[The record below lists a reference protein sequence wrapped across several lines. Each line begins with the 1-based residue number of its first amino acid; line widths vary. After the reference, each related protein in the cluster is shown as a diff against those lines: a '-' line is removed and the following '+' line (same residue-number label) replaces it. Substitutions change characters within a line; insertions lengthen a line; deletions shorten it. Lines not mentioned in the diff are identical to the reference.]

1 MVKILVAGSCNTD
14 MVVKSGLLPKP
25 GETVLG
31 GYFFSFSGGKGA
43 NQAVAA
49 AKLGGNVIF
58 LAKVGNDALGKTAV
72 EGLKKE
78 GIDVSH
84 IITDFE
90 SHSGVA
96 LIMVDDSGEN
106 CISVASG
113 ANGKFSSLDVEN
125 ASELIEKAD
134 FVLVQLEIPL
144 EAVTALVEKA
154 FASDVP
160 VILNPAPAQPLSDEL
175 IHKLYIIT
183 PNETEAELLT
193 GVKVIDEA
201 SALKAAKILREKGAK
216 LVIITLGAKGAF
228 LLSDQEEILIP
239 SLDVKAVDSTAAG
252 DTFNG
257 ALVVGLAEGMEIKAA
272 VRFANQAAAI
282 SVTRMGAQS
291 SQPYRSEIKPG

>member
-1 MVKILVAGSCNTD
+1 MAKILVVGSSNTD
-14 MVVKSGLLPKP
+14 MVVKSSHLPLP

-31 GYFFSFSGGKGA
+31 GQFFTFAGGKGA

-49 AKLGGNVIF
+49 AKLGGDVSF
-58 LAKVGNDALGKTAV
+58 LAKVGNDALGKIAV
-72 EGLKKE
+72 EGFKKE
-78 GIDVSH
+78 GIDVTH
-84 IITDFE
+84 IITDPE

-96 LIMVDDSGEN
+96 LIMVEDSGEN

-113 ANGKFSSLDVEN
+113 ANGKFTPLDIEN
-125 ASELIEKAD
+125 ASELLEKAS

-144 EAVTALVEKA
+144 ETVTALVDKA
-154 FASDVP
+154 FAHGVP
-160 VILNPAPAQPLSDEL
+160 VILNPAPARSLSDEL
-175 IHKLYIIT
+175 ISKLFIIT

-193 GVKVIDEA
+193 GVKVTDEMSA
-201 SALKAAKILREKGAK
+201 SKAAKILREKGAK

-239 SLDVKAVDSTAAG
+239 SIQVNAVDTTAAG

-257 ALVVGLAEGMEIKAA
+257 ALTVALSEGMEIKAA
-272 VRFANQAAAI
+272 IRFANQAAAI

-291 SQPYRSEIKPG
+291 SQPYRSELKPI

>member
-1 MVKILVAGSCNTD
+1 MAKILVVGSSNTD
-14 MVVKSGLLPKP
+14 MVVKSAHLPFP

-31 GYFFSFSGGKGA
+31 GQFFSFAGGKGA

-49 AKLGGNVIF
+49 AKLGGEVIF

-72 EGLKKE
+72 EGFKKE

-84 IITDFE
+84 IITDPK

-96 LIMVDDSGEN
+96 LIMVENSGEN

-113 ANGKFSSLDVEN
+113 ANGKFTKSDIN
-125 ASELIEKAD
+125 DASELIGKAD

-144 EAVTALVEKA
+144 EAVNALIDKA
-154 FASDVP
+154 FAVNVP
-160 VILNPAPAQPLSDEL
+160 VILNPAPAQPLSDEQ
-175 IHKLYIIT
+175 ISKLFIIT

-193 GVKVIDEA
+193 GVKVVDEA
-201 SALKAAKILREKGAK
+201 SAAKAAKILREKGAK

-228 LLSDQEEILIP
+228 LLSDQIEILIP
-239 SLDVKAVDSTAAG
+239 SIPVNAVDTTAAG

-257 ALVVGLAEGMEIKAA
+257 ALTVALAEGMEIKDAI
-272 VRFANQAAAI
+272 RFANQAAAI

-291 SQPYRSEIKPG
+291 SQPYRSEIEPF

>member
-1 MVKILVAGSCNTD
+1 MAKILVVGSSNTD
-14 MVVKSGLLPKP
+14 MVVKSAHLPLP

-31 GYFFSFSGGKGA
+31 GQFFTFAGGKGA

-49 AKLGGNVIF
+49 AKLGGDVTF
-58 LAKVGNDALGKTAV
+58 LAKVGNDALGKAAV
-72 EGLKKE
+72 EGFKKE
-78 GIDVSH
+78 GIDVAN
-84 IITDFE
+84 IITDPE

-113 ANGKFSSLDVEN
+113 ANGKFTPLDIEN
-125 ASELIEKAD
+125 ASELVEKAS

-144 EAVTALVEKA
+144 ETVTALVDKA
-154 FASDVP
+154 FALGVP
-160 VILNPAPAQPLSDEL
+160 VILNPAPARPLSDEL
-175 IHKLYIIT
+175 ISKLFIIT

-193 GVKVIDEA
+193 GVKVTDQVSVA
-201 SALKAAKILREKGAK
+201 KAAKMLREKGAK

-239 SLDVKAVDSTAAG
+239 SIQVNAVDTTAAG

-257 ALVVGLAEGMEIKAA
+257 ALTVALSEGMEIKAA
-272 VRFANQAAAI
+272 IRFANQAAAI

-291 SQPYRSEIKPG
+291 SQPYRSELKPI

>member
-1 MVKILVAGSCNTD
+1 MAKILVVGSSNTD
-14 MVVKSGLLPKP
+14 MVVKSAHLPLP

-31 GYFFSFSGGKGA
+31 GQFFTFAGGKGA

-49 AKLGGNVIF
+49 AKLGGDVSF
-58 LAKVGNDALGKTAV
+58 LVKVGNDALGKIAV
-72 EGLKKE
+72 EGFKKE

-84 IITDFE
+84 IITDPD

-96 LIMVDDSGEN
+96 LIMVEDSGEN

-113 ANGKFSSLDVEN
+113 ANGKFTPLDIEN
-125 ASELIEKAD
+125 ASELVEKAS

-144 EAVTALVEKA
+144 EAVTALVDKA
-154 FASDVP
+154 FAHGVP
-160 VILNPAPAQPLSDEL
+160 VILNPAPARPLSDDL
-175 IHKLYIIT
+175 ISKLFIIT

-193 GVKVIDEA
+193 GVKVTDEV
-201 SALKAAKILREKGAK
+201 SAAKAAKILREKGVK
-216 LVIITLGAKGAF
+216 LAIITLGAKGAF

-239 SLDVKAVDSTAAG
+239 SIQVNAVDTTAAG

-257 ALVVGLAEGMEIKAA
+257 ALTVALAEGMEIIAA
-272 VRFANQAAAI
+272 IRFANQAAAI

-291 SQPYRSEIKPG
+291 SQPYRSELKPI

>member
-1 MVKILVAGSCNTD
+1 MAKILVVGSSNTD
-14 MVVKSGLLPKP
+14 MVVKSAHLPLP

-31 GYFFSFSGGKGA
+31 GQFFTFAGGKGA

-49 AKLGGNVIF
+49 AKLGGDVTF

-72 EGLKKE
+72 EGFKKE
-78 GIDVSH
+78 GIDVTH
-84 IITDFE
+84 IITDPE

-96 LIMVDDSGEN
+96 LIMVEESGEN

-113 ANGKFSSLDVEN
+113 ANGKFTNSDIED
-125 ASELIEKAD
+125 ASELVEKAS

-144 EAVTALVEKA
+144 EAVTALVDKA
-154 FASDVP
+154 FSHGVP
-160 VILNPAPAQPLSDEL
+160 VILNPAPARPLSDEL
-175 IHKLYIIT
+175 ISKLFIVT

-193 GVKVIDEA
+193 GVKVTDEV
-201 SALKAAKILREKGAK
+201 SAAKAAKILREKGAK

-239 SLDVKAVDSTAAG
+239 SIQVNAVDTTAAG

-257 ALVVGLAEGMEIKAA
+257 ALTVALSEGMEIKAA
-272 VRFANQAAAI
+272 IRFANQAAAI

-291 SQPYRSEIKPG
+291 SQPVRSELKPI

>member
-1 MVKILVAGSCNTD
+1 MAKILVVGSSNTD
-14 MVVKSGLLPKP
+14 MVVKSAHLPLP

-31 GYFFSFSGGKGA
+31 GQFFSFAGGKGA

-49 AKLGGNVIF
+49 AKLGGDVSF
-58 LAKVGNDALGKTAV
+58 LAKVGNDTLGKIAV
-72 EGLKKE
+72 EGFKKE
-78 GIDVSH
+78 GVDVTH
-84 IITDFE
+84 IITDPE

-96 LIMVDDSGEN
+96 LIMVEDFGEN

-113 ANGKFSSLDVEN
+113 ANGKFTPLDIEN
-125 ASELIEKAD
+125 ASELLEKAS

-144 EAVTALVEKA
+144 ETVTALVDKA
-154 FASDVP
+154 FAHGVP
-160 VILNPAPAQPLSDEL
+160 VILNPAPARPLSDEL
-175 IHKLYIIT
+175 ISKLFIIT

-193 GVKVIDEA
+193 GEKVTDEMSA
-201 SALKAAKILREKGAK
+201 SKAAKILREKGAK

-239 SLDVKAVDSTAAG
+239 SIQVNAVDTTAAG

-257 ALVVGLAEGMEIKAA
+257 ALTVALSEGMEIKAA
-272 VRFANQAAAI
+272 IRFANQAAAI

-291 SQPYRSEIKPG
+291 SQPYRSELKPI

>member
-1 MVKILVAGSCNTD
+1 MAKILVVGSSNTD
-14 MVVKSGLLPKP
+14 MVVKSAHLPLP

-31 GYFFSFSGGKGA
+31 GQFFSFAGGKGA

-49 AKLGGNVIF
+49 ARLGGEVTF
-58 LAKVGNDALGKTAV
+58 LAKIGNDALGKAAV
-72 EGLKKE
+72 GGFKKE

-84 IITDFE
+84 IITDPE

-96 LIMVDDSGEN
+96 LIMVEGSGEN

-113 ANGKFSSLDVEN
+113 ANGNFTDLDIEN
-125 ASELIEKAD
+125 ASELVENAS

-144 EAVTALVEKA
+144 EAVTALVDKA
-154 FASDVP
+154 YAHGVP
-160 VILNPAPAQPLSDEL
+160 VILNPAPARPLSDEL
-175 IHKLYIIT
+175 ISKIFIIT

-193 GVKVIDEA
+193 GVKVTDEE
-201 SALKAAKILREKGAK
+201 SAAKAAGILREKGAK
-216 LVIITLGAKGAF
+216 LAIITLGAKGAF

-239 SLDVKAVDSTAAG
+239 SIPVNAVDTTAAG

-257 ALVVGLAEGMEIKAA
+257 ALIVALAEGMEIKDAI
-272 VRFANQAAAI
+272 RFSNQAAAI

-291 SQPYRSEIKPG
+291 SQPYRSELKPL

>member
-1 MVKILVAGSCNTD
+1 MAKILVVGSSNTD
-14 MVVKSGLLPKP
+14 MVVKSSHLPLP

-31 GYFFSFSGGKGA
+31 GQFFSFAGGKGA

-49 AKLGGNVIF
+49 AKLGGEVSF
-58 LAKVGNDALGKTAV
+58 LAKVGNDALGKAAV
-72 EGLKKE
+72 EGFKKE

-84 IITDFE
+84 IITDPE

-96 LIMVDDSGEN
+96 LIMVEDSGEN

-113 ANGKFSSLDVEN
+113 ANGKFTPLDIEN
-125 ASELIEKAD
+125 ASELVEKAS

-144 EAVTALVEKA
+144 EAVAALVYKA
-154 FASDVP
+154 YALGVP
-160 VILNPAPAQPLSDEL
+160 VILNPAPARLLSDEL
-175 IHKLYIIT
+175 ISKLFIIT

-193 GVKVIDEA
+193 SVKVTDEA
-201 SALKAAKILREKGAK
+201 SAAKAARILREKGAK

-239 SLDVKAVDSTAAG
+239 STPVNAVDTTAAG

-257 ALVVGLAEGMEIKAA
+257 ALTVALAEGMEIKAA
-272 VRFANQAAAI
+272 IRFANQAAAI

-291 SQPYRSEIKPG
+291 SQPYRSELKLT